1 MVATAQPLPAFQLDD
16 LGGEA
21 RAFPSGRPALLVFVY
36 EECDTC
42 KLAMPVIEA
51 LHRAHGDAVDLW
63 AVGQDTEGNRQ
74 LVEEH
79 GLTLPMLDDDAL
91 GASFAYGVETV
102 PYVVLADGEGRE
114 EMRITGFEKDEW
126 RALDSELSA
135 ISGANAE
142 VAWDDYPQLRPGC
155 GSRSVEPGIYE
166 RLVAEAEGSP
176 LRARRLE
183 IGDGDDVHEFLFDQ
197 GLTDGLPVVPPSAE
211 RVLRMLEGTRR
222 DSQEVVAIVAPN
234 MAPATIE
241 KIAINAV
248 LAGCKPEYLPVV
260 VAAVEA
266 VCNDEFNAHGV
277 LATTMGATPV
287 LIVNGPIRHRIGMN
301 MQLSALGQG
310 NRANASIGRALMLVL
325 RNIGGARPGGT
336 ERSTLGNPLKH
347 GMCFAEWEERSP
359 WAPYHVER
367 GFDAEESV
375 VTAIAQTGL
384 GQITD
389 QTSRTA
395 YALVGSLG
403 MTMEGR
409 QHPKSHGSGDTL
421 LVLPPEHVD
430 TIWRDGWTKEQIRE
444 RIQEASSRPL
454 RELLQDEESGA
465 GVSLRTFGDE
475 GPTQEQLNQR
485 VPKYR
490 GTEYIHIAVAGAEAG
505 KFAAIFEG
513 WVSGP
518 TGSIPVSRRIE
529 EV

>member
-1 MVATAQPLPAFQLDD
+1 MVATTQPLPAFQLDD

-79 GLTLPMLDDDAL
+79 GLALPMLDDDAL

-142 VAWDDYPQLRPGC
+142 VAWGRLPAAAPRLR
-155 GSRSVEPGIYE
+155 
-166 RLVAEAEGSP
+166 LP
-176 LRARRLE
+176 LRRARHLRAPRGRGRGQPAASAPPR

-277 LATTMGATPV
+277 LATTM
-287 LIVNGPIRHRIGMN
+287 
-301 MQLSALGQG
+301 
-310 NRANASIGRALMLVL
+310 
-325 RNIGGARPGGT
+325 
-336 ERSTLGNPLKH
+336 
-347 GMCFAEWEERSP
+347 
-359 WAPYHVER
+359 
-367 GFDAEESV
+367 
-375 VTAIAQTGL
+375 
-384 GQITD
+384 
-389 QTSRTA
+389 
-395 YALVGSLG
+395 
-403 MTMEGR
+403 
-409 QHPKSHGSGDTL
+409 
-421 LVLPPEHVD
+421 
-430 TIWRDGWTKEQIRE
+430 
-444 RIQEASSRPL
+444 
-454 RELLQDEESGA
+454 
-465 GVSLRTFGDE
+465 
-475 GPTQEQLNQR
+475 
-485 VPKYR
+485 VP
-490 GTEYIHIAVAGAEAG
+490 
-505 KFAAIFEG
+505 
-513 WVSGP
+513 
-518 TGSIPVSRRIE
+518 RRC
-529 EV
+529 

>member
-1 MVATAQPLPAFQLDD
+1 MVASAEPLPAFQLED
-16 LGGEA
+16 LEGQP

-42 KLAMPVIEA
+42 NLAMPVIEA
-51 LHRAHGDAVDLW
+51 LQRAHGQALDLW
-63 AVGQDTEGNRQ
+63 VVGQDTVGNRK

-79 GLTLPMLDDDAL
+79 GLTAPMLDDDAL
-91 GASFAYGVETV
+91 AASFAYGVETV
-102 PYVVLADGEGRE
+102 PFVVLADGEGRE

-126 RALDSELSA
+126 RALDSELAA
-135 ISGANAE
+135 ISGASAE
-142 VAWDDYPQLRPGC
+142 VAWDEYPQLRPGC

-183 IGDGDDVHEFLFDQ
+183 IGDGDDIHDFLFDQ
-197 GLTDGLPVVPPSAE
+197 GLTDGLPVVPPTTE

-222 DSQEVVAIVAPN
+222 NAQEVVATVPPN
-234 MAPATIE
+234 MAPATVE

-248 LAGCKPEYLPVV
+248 MAGCRPEYLPVV
-260 VAAVEA
+260 IAAVEA

-287 LIVNGPIRHRIGMN
+287 LVVNGPIRHRIGMN
-301 MQLSALGQG
+301 MQLGELGQG

-325 RNIGGARPGGT
+325 RNIGGAKPGGT
-336 ERSTLGNPLKH
+336 ERSTHGNPMKH
-347 GMCFAEWEERSP
+347 GVCFAEWEERSP
-359 WAPYHVER
+359 WAPLHVER

-375 VTAIAQTGL
+375 VTAFAQTGL

-395 YALVGSLG
+395 HQLVGSLG
-403 MTMEGR
+403 MSMEGR
-409 QHPKSHGSGDTL
+409 QHPKAHGAGDTL
-421 LVLPPEHVD
+421 LVIPPEHVD

-444 RIQEASSRPL
+444 RIQQVTARPM
-454 RELLQDEESGA
+454 RELLQDDESGA
-465 GVSLRTFGDE
+465 GVPLRMFGDD
-475 GPTQEQLNQR
+475 GPTEEQLAQL
-485 VPKYR
+485 VPKFR
-490 GTEYIHIAVAGAEAG
+490 GPEYIHIAVAGSEAG
-505 KFAAIFEG
+505 KFAAIFET

-529 EV
+529 DI